1 MCLNGMYIATND
13 VHIAANESHACIPH
27 FGWMGMGYTVAARVT
42 KTLFDETRT
51 VNHILVVMPTLH

>member
-27 FGWMGMGYTVAARVT
+27 FGWMGMGYMVAARAT
-42 KTLFDETRT
+42 KTLFDETQ
-51 VNHILVVMPTLH
+51 